1 MKANELTAEQKMAIV
16 KEAMEQ
22 GVQRTCRKHSVSEH
36 SYRRWKG
43 LLESGGVEALR
54 GKRPLRE
61 PVNAELAALQRE
73 NGQLKR
79 LLADKELMLLVKDE
93 LLKKS
98 ASRTQNGV
106 RQS

>member
-1 MKANELTAEQKMAIV
+1 
-16 KEAMEQ
+16 
-22 GVQRTCRKHSVSEH
+22 VSEH
-36 SYRRWKG
+36 SYRRWKE